1 MNTHQYITSLMDTL
15 NHPFNRGHKLLTLSR
30 IIFWKLNQWFFHL
43 PAIITID
50 KGLRCICYP
59 DSSYGGMVVY
69 NRWAEYEVMHNI
81 VSNLKKD
88 SIYVDVGANIGD
100 TTIIA
105 AGYTKNKIYAFEPS
119 PVAYPRL
126 LENITLNNLDEQIV
140 AERIVLSAKSGP
152 VEFAE
157 MKTSETS
164 RINTNNNSSKDNLI
178 KLQATTLDSYAMTHK
193 IAKIDLIKIDVEG
206 AEMLVLMG
214 ASELLAKHRIKHIL
228 VELNSQSSQ
237 YGYVNSD
244 VVKLLKKHGYK
255 LPKLPLDLDKKIVNI
270 HAYV

>member
-1 MNTHQYITSLMDTL
+1 MNIRQYYASLIDTL
-15 NHPFNRGHKLLTLSR
+15 NHPFNKSHKFLTLIR
-30 IIFWKLNQWFFHL
+30 IIFWKINQWLFHL

-50 KGLRCICYP
+50 KNIRCICYP

-81 VSNLKKD
+81 ISNLKKD
-88 SIYVDVGANIGD
+88 SLYIDVGANIGD

-105 AGYTKNKIYAFEPS
+105 SGYTKNKIYAFEPS

-126 LENITLNNLDEQIV
+126 LENITLNNLDDQII
-140 AERIVLSAKSGP
+140 AEKIVLSDKAGI

-157 MKTSETS
+157 METSETS
-164 RINTNNNSSKDNLI
+164 HISVGDRSHQNIIRVK
-178 KLQATTLDSYAMTHK
+178 AVTLDDYAKSHQ
-193 IAKIDLIKIDVEG
+193 ISKIDLIKIDVEG
-206 AEMLVLMG
+206 AEMLVLLG
-214 ASELLAKHRIKHIL
+214 ASELLNKHKIKHIL

-237 YGYVNSD
+237 YGYTNSD
-244 VVKLLKKHGYK
+244 VIRLLKKYGYK
-255 LPKLPLDLDKKIVNI
+255 LPKLPKNLDTKIMNI